1 MALVEESA
9 MTGKSRDPGARTP
22 RTVHDGLFKAVF
34 SDPALAA
41 EELRAVLPPALAARI
56 DWATMDPAPTSFVD
70 AALRERIGDLVFHAR
85 VVGSGEVLLWLIEHQ
100 SSEDWWMLERFV
112 DIESHM
118 WRHWRMLHPEA
129 RHLPAI
135 VPVVVYNGPRPWR
148 APTDMHALYG
158 LPEDL
163 REALGPHVLSCAFV
177 LDDLSATTDEALRA
191 RRMDAYARLC
201 LFAMARAAADD
212 FLDRLAA
219 WQGELRLVFGTM
231 ERERLDSFLFYTFKV
246 HRHADRGTVR
256 DRIAAVV
263 GPKQEDIVLTVAE
276 QFIQEG
282 FDKGLEKGIEKG
294 IEKGRTQEGQG
305 LLLRLLGQR
314 FGAVPD
320 AIAARVNAAS
330 LAELEGWFDR
340 VIGAAT
346 LDDVFATA
354 AD

>member
-1 MALVEESA
+1 
-9 MTGKSRDPGARTP
+9 
-22 RTVHDGLFKAVF
+22 
-34 SDPALAA
+34 
-41 EELRAVLPPALAARI
+41 
-56 DWATMDPAPTSFVD
+56 
-70 AALRERIGDLVFHAR
+70 
-85 VVGSGEVLLWLIEHQ
+85 
-100 SSEDWWMLERFV
+100 
-112 DIESHM
+112 
-118 WRHWRMLHPEA
+118 
-129 RHLPAI
+129 
-135 VPVVVYNGPRPWR
+135 
-148 APTDMHALYG
+148 
-158 LPEDL
+158 
-163 REALGPHVLSCAFV
+163 
-177 LDDLSATTDEALRA
+177 
-191 RRMDAYARLC
+191 MDAYARLC

-219 WQGELRLVFGTM
+219 WQGELQLVFGTM
-231 ERERLDSFLFYTFKV
+231 ERERLDSFLLYTFKV

-282 FDKGLEKGIEKG
+282 FDKGLEQGFDKGLEKG

-340 VIGAAT
+340 AIGAAT
-346 LDDVFATA
+346 LDDVFTTA